1 MAEYQD
7 YTNTGPV
14 KLPSNGPFG
23 DAAGIRIDS
32 NGNVKGYLGPNT
44 VTIPDGSIS
53 TPLDRFGQQPNHPD
67 WQNPPSQQ
75 SPQKPADPVYGPP
88 APQSNNNTDPSGS
101 QYAQASNDN
110 GSADANIGSYAQDIF
125 GPGTQTML
133 APMAY
138 AADVT
143 PVDSLLGSDL
153 DDVA

>member
-1 MAEYQD
+1 M
-7 YTNTGPV
+7 N
-14 KLPSNGPFG
+14 KPSAP
-23 DAAGIRIDS
+23 
-32 NGNVKGYLGPNT
+32 
-44 VTIPDGSIS
+44 
-53 TPLDRFGQQPNHPD
+53 PD
-67 WQNPPSQQ
+67 WQKKNPPSQQ

-101 QYAQASNDN
+101 QYAQVSNDN